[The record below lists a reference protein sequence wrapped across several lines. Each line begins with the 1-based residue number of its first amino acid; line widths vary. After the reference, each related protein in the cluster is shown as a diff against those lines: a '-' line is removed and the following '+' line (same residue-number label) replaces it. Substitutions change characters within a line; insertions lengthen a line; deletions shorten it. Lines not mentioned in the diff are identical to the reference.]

1 MLASPT
7 HALVDG
13 GYHDGLEPAR
23 AAALVENAG
32 ARRRPLPVPLQ
43 PSLIRVVHSALA
55 MREIGFAT
63 RRVPAAAAALALGG
77 SGLGG

>member
-1 MLASPT
+1 
-7 HALVDG
+7 
-13 GYHDGLEPAR
+13 
-23 AAALVENAG
+23 
-32 ARRRPLPVPLQ
+32 VPLQ